1 MANRLKWIEFMGVER
16 RFQQREHERDGDD
29 RDFRL
34 GPNAGLKA
42 LARAAEYRVA
52 IFAGLCGVCERTLE
66 RAMIA
71 DYQEAPSAWLRT
83 LQIRHSLP
91 LICKGIKISAVAFE
105 VHFQNATDF
114 SRGFKRHTGYTP
126 SEFYRAWIQNGRQTV
141 GESSDCR
148 EMLLLSGNA

>member
-16 RFQQREHERDGDD
+16 RFQQRERERDGND

-34 GPNAGLKA
+34 GPNAGLKE
-42 LARAAEYRVA
+42 LARDAGYRAA

-66 RAMIA
+66 RAMVA
-71 DYQEAPSAWLRT
+71 GYQEAPSAWLRT
-83 LQIRHSLP
+83 LQVRHSLP
-91 LICKGIKISAVAFE
+91 LICKGIKISAVSVE

-114 SRGFKRHTGYTP
+114 SRAFKRHTSYTP
-126 SEFYRAWIQNGRQTV
+126 IEFYRAWIQNGRPTV
-141 GESSDCR
+141 GESSNCR